1 VTVNDPIYKHTD
13 PDGDTLTIRTPG
25 VGGRYQAVARDESGD
40 PVCVYVTPEVLREAA
55 DAIEKHRREAKYL
68 NAIRGIEALLR
79 VVEAFDDDEEAI
91 GLANDSDFGL
101 YDYVYAGDAGRAY
114 RVARQLRAGHV
125 GINTAQRNHEAPFG
139 GFKMSGVGR
148 DNGDWGLYAY
158 TEIQSII
165 WPG

>member
-79 VVEAFDDDEEAI
+79 DGISHPVPEHVIRRIWDIGNRALGHTSDDDGFSYYVDRARGLEEA
-91 GLANDSDFGL
+91 L
-101 YDYVYAGDAGRAY
+101 
-114 RVARQLRAGHV
+114 
-125 GINTAQRNHEAPFG
+125 
-139 GFKMSGVGR
+139 
-148 DNGDWGLYAY
+148 
-158 TEIQSII
+158 TEIRDAILTDPTTGEALTVIQGIVRDALK
-165 WPG
+165 GDR